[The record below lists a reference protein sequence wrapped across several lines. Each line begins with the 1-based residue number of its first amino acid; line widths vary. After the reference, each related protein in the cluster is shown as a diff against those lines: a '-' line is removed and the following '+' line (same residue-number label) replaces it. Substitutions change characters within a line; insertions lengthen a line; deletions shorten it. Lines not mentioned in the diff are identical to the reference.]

1 MTKNK
6 DSTKKIFSHKIQQ
19 TCQIWPIWCFLESC
33 AGKSKY
39 FHNLFVKKIS
49 TFVATPIIL
58 IFSISLQV
66 NASTSLLSLK
76 LVFFFICYQHLWSVL
91 RLYIYFDRKSL
102 LKNPAKMKCR
112 CCFFSWTPGS
122 RWNYV
127 VANAWNSFI
136 GVELILTV
144 KNRQSESVDLLRHNV
159 ENVKRWKI
167 KWNRKGWLQLETN
180 KPKSIELCE
189 NL

>member
-49 TFVATPIIL
+49 TFVQLQLYSYSRSPFRSMLQPHFYHSSSCFFLSVISIYEVCCGYIYIL
-58 IFSISLQV
+58 TENLFSKIPP
-66 NASTSLLSLK
+66 K
-76 LVFFFICYQHLWSVL
+76 WSV
-91 RLYIYFDRKSL
+91 DVV
-102 LKNPAKMKCR
+102 
-112 CCFFSWTPGS
+112 FFSWTPGS